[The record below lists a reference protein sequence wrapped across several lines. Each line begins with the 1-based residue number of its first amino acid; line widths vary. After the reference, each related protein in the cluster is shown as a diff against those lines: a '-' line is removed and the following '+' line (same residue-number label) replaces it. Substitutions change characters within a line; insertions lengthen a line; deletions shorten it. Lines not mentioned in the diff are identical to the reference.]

1 MGAQKDMGLHPYA
14 CAFVEGG
21 LAVLVFDY
29 RTFGGS
35 GGQPR
40 QWVSPARHCQDWQSA
55 VDYVKQQLAGKVDTS
70 RMCLWGSSFAGGHV
84 LVTAANNPDNVVA
97 VVSQVGPA
105 QRCCCRVAPVHCV
118 WMVTAAVGAHSRGHY
133 GSHSALTLTGVP
145 ATHSCSI
152 CAAACPKRDRTHT
165 QPQPA
170 ATVPACTAACHTHT
184 NLHHVLSQVPH
195 LDARAAT
202 RLSIKKRGIPKSLAC
217 LCLGLLDRLSTAV
230 GLQPVYLPLVGPVGS
245 LAFMQLNEFET
256 KEYFS
261 KHPAVYQGGWTNK
274 VRERLGRMWGCNS
287 NARVTG

>member
-105 QRCCCRVAPVHCV
+105 QRCCCRVAPVHCL

-152 CAAACPKRDRTHT
+152 CMLLPVQNVTAPTPSHNQPPLCLPALLHATLT
-165 QPQPA
+165 QTCA
-170 ATVPACTAACHTHT
+170 MCCRRCHT
-184 NLHHVLSQVPH
+184 
-195 LDARAAT
+195 
-202 RLSIKKRGIPKSLAC
+202 
-217 LCLGLLDRLSTAV
+217 
-230 GLQPVYLPLVGPVGS
+230 
-245 LAFMQLNEFET
+245 
-256 KEYFS
+256 
-261 KHPAVYQGGWTNK
+261 
-274 VRERLGRMWGCNS
+274 
-287 NARVTG
+287 